1 MFEPKTKT
9 ITRWGL
15 TIQGSDVYFPKKE
28 TAIKIGRLT
37 IKMNPETQMFEEYRL
52 WDLTSSVPQLID
64 EQRFDRTILIQNKS
78 DMNQFKIG
86 EWAKFRNEFQR
97 LLPDFPMIDLH
108 DALLS
113 MINEHITIDII
124 ALGER
129 LKKMYPDD
137 WECMSIKDIII
148 KHYGFDAMQLIESV
162 L

>member
-1 MFEPKTKT
+1 
-9 ITRWGL
+9 
-15 TIQGSDVYFPKKE
+15 
-28 TAIKIGRLT
+28 
-37 IKMNPETQMFEEYRL
+37 
-52 WDLTSSVPQLID
+52 
-64 EQRFDRTILIQNKS
+64 
-78 DMNQFKIG
+78 MNQFKIG

-129 LKKMYPDD
+129 LEKMYPDD

-148 KHYGFDAMQLIESV
+148 KHYGFDAMRLIESV